1 MKRWYKSTAVA
12 LLAVLALAPG
22 ACGGDDDGG
31 GDGETGSGDRET
43 TTTAADP
50 ETTTTAALTPEE
62 QVLRDYDAARQAVV
76 ASANPPNPDHPD
88 LLAHF
93 GGDAL
98 ARQRSTLREWQGL
111 NVGAQT
117 TVETH
122 PEVTSINGTVATVRD
137 CFTDTSQVVDLA
149 TGEPGESGS
158 TTQHVDVTL
167 EQRDGVW
174 ILTRQELR
182 EDPCPS

>member
-1 MKRWYKSTAVA
+1 
-12 LLAVLALAPG
+12 
-22 ACGGDDDGG
+22 
-31 GDGETGSGDRET
+31 
-43 TTTAADP
+43 
-50 ETTTTAALTPEE
+50 
-62 QVLRDYDAARQAVV
+62 
-76 ASANPPNPDHPD
+76 
-88 LLAHF
+88 
-93 GGDAL
+93 
-98 ARQRSTLREWQGL
+98 
-111 NVGAQT
+111 
-117 TVETH
+117 VETH